1 MLKRLFLLSFFLTI
15 ICCGIIEDTSEPTL
29 TYTYI
34 IKNLTGSELL
44 IISDFGREQLTPNNS
59 EFICETISSE
69 GYLGGLCSGELEI
82 RIPNTNTGY
91 RCIGRPK
98 LSENLC
104 FVEDHLL
111 FTISE
116 GTIFTEIKT
125 RTYEYVLTSD
135 LLDNAFVLPE

>member
-1 MLKRLFLLSFFLTI
+1 MKNYFLISLFLTLYS
-15 ICCGIIEDTSEPTL
+15 CGIIEDTSEPTL

-34 IKNLTGSELL
+34 IKNQTGSELN

-82 RIPNTNTGY
+82 RIPSTNTGY

-98 LSENLC
+98 PSENLC
-104 FVEDHLL
+104 FVEDDLL

-116 GTIFTEIKT
+116 GTIFTETKT
-125 RTYEYVLTSD
+125 RTYEYVLTPD
-135 LLDNAFVLPE
+135 LLENAFELPQ